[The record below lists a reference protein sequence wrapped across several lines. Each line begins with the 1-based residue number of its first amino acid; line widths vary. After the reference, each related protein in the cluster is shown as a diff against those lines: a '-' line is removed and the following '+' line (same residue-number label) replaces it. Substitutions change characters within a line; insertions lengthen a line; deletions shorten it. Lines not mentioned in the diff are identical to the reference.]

1 VVFNAKEIAENLQ
14 KQGGFIDG
22 VRPGAQTEKYLV
34 KIVNRLTM
42 FGALALALLAIL
54 PIIAQGLLKTNQ
66 IAIGGTSILILVSV
80 ALDTLRQLE
89 SRALMIT
96 YDDYTIN
103 IDSDSNQKRNNRLS
117 FRRNKSETPA

>member
-1 VVFNAKEIAENLQ
+1 
-14 KQGGFIDG
+14 
-22 VRPGAQTEKYLV
+22 
-34 KIVNRLTM
+34 M